1 MNWKNYAGLGHWH
14 SLPNCPFLSSIWGVV
29 FCLCS
34 YSFFL
39 FFQQQI
45 HLIHKHTGIH
55 TCTHITGIMI
65 VEHAASPLSSCQL
78 KFKARLTPHHFT
90 FHIPHHITC
99 FTSHHLFHNTSPVS
113 QHITCVSYHIT
124 CFTSHCLYH
133 ITSPVFHN
141 TSPVS
146 HHITR
151 VSHHITCFTSHH
163 LFHITSPVSH
173 KIPHSTSHCLYQS
186 HHLCITSHHLFH
198 ITLQIIHK
206 PHQPMNFTVIHN
218 TRVLKP

>member
-99 FTSHHLFHNTSPVS
+99 FTSHHLFHNTSPVF
-113 QHITCVSYHIT
+113 HITSPVSHHIACIT
-124 CFTSHCLYH
+124 SHHLCFTTHHLFH
-133 ITSPVFHN
+133 ITSPVFHI
-141 TSPVS
+141 TSP
-146 HHITR
+146 
-151 VSHHITCFTSHH
+151 VSHHITCFTSHR
-163 LFHITSPVSH
+163 LFHIKFHILHHIACINHITCASH
-173 KIPHSTSHCLYQS
+173 HITCFTSHCRS
-186 HHLCITSHHLFH
+186 
-198 ITLQIIHK
+198 
-206 PHQPMNFTVIHN
+206 FTN
-218 TRVLKP
+218 LTNQ